1 MKVTDE
7 INLFVNQRGTG
18 YEQVIVDGK
27 SVSKEVDTNTY
38 IELLALLYCRHDEW
52 LKLTMQGM
60 GIQPEDAEDV
70 FQSNS
75 VQFVQKYDCN
85 REIRQSFSNYFIKK
99 MKGRYSDFVKRNVKS
114 RVVNIGNEPIL
125 SLDEMEDVQ
134 AIEHI
139 IDKQK
144 REAREDEQL
153 GGFYGTMLDFSESL
167 VLLFRN
173 LKKSGKKHKFFQ
185 MFYTERFLAV
195 CRLGDYTAAIRRF
208 KHRTEL
214 EASLDK
220 DMIYIMYK
228 ERPGCIEEYRD
239 FRTNTVKEL
248 DLYYNYNQ
256 PEDEKIVTEY
266 DKILSEYRPDS
277 ELYKQNIRFPVQN
290 DIIFVAYLFIRDN
303 SLYKQNSDGIIKY
316 SRASISSWRGRFNNI
331 IKAFFN
337 EAGVG
342 KLHWGIV

>member
-1 MKVTDE
+1 
-7 INLFVNQRGTG
+7 
-18 YEQVIVDGK
+18 
-27 SVSKEVDTNTY
+27 
-38 IELLALLYCRHDEW
+38 
-52 LKLTMQGM
+52 
-60 GIQPEDAEDV
+60 
-70 FQSNS
+70 
-75 VQFVQKYDCN
+75 
-85 REIRQSFSNYFIKK
+85 
-99 MKGRYSDFVKRNVKS
+99 
-114 RVVNIGNEPIL
+114 
-125 SLDEMEDVQ
+125 
-134 AIEHI
+134 
-139 IDKQK
+139 
-144 REAREDEQL
+144 
-153 GGFYGTMLDFSESL
+153 
-167 VLLFRN
+167 
-173 LKKSGKKHKFFQ
+173 